1 MGTVDIAR
9 RWPGDER
16 SREEQS
22 DSVTI
27 SESFTPPVLPVA
39 TTART
44 WSWLTNDLRRRRR
57 ATVAAILVGLAA
69 AAVATVPIYLLGTL
83 VDRVSD
89 GDAVASLVGV
99 SVVIAV
105 AALVGGLG
113 TGLSTYLITLLGE
126 YTVADLREEVL
137 ERALNLP
144 ATMIEETGRGD
155 LLSRVGADVGA
166 VAKAVS
172 QVLPDMLNAFFL
184 GVVTVAGM
192 ASIDWRLGLAGAL
205 SIPAYAV
212 ALRWYLPRS
221 APRYAEQ
228 RVALAAR
235 AQATVESVQGS
246 RTIDAYE
253 IHDRRLTDIDRE
265 SARARDISVGVFT
278 LFTRLVGRVN
288 RAEFIGLTATLVVG
302 FLLVRTGTVTVGQT
316 TAAAL
321 MFHRLFN
328 PIGMMMYN
336 FDEIQAGSACLARL
350 VGVVDLQTPAHTD
363 PATPRS
369 IPAGSDVEVDA
380 VSFAYGAGPEVL
392 HDVSLTIPAG
402 TRCALVGTTGA
413 GKTTLAAV
421 AAGLLAPTRGQTS
434 IGGVPVGDIDRGQ
447 LRHWVATITQEVHVF
462 SGPLID
468 DLRLIAPDA
477 TSDEIWTALR
487 TVGAAA
493 WVEAL
498 DDGLDTFVGEQGL
511 QLTAAQAQHIA
522 MARLVLADPQLVVL
536 DEATAEAGSAHAAE
550 LEDAA
555 TAATKGRT
563 TLIVAHR
570 LTQAATADQVAVMD
584 YGRIVE
590 RGTHDELIALDG
602 RYARLWRAWST
613 HN

>member
-1 MGTVDIAR
+1 M
-9 RWPGDER
+9 
-16 SREEQS
+16 
-22 DSVTI
+22 TI

-105 AALVGGLG
+105 AALIGGLG
-113 TGLSTYLITLLGE
+113 TGLSTYLITRLGE

-235 AQATVESVQGS
+235 AQATVESVQGV
-246 RTIDAYE
+246 RTIHAYE
-253 IHDRRLTDIDRE
+253 IHEPRLADIDRE

-278 LFTRLVGRVN
+278 LFTRLIGRVN

-336 FDEIQAGSACLARL
+336 FDEIQAGAACLARL
-350 VGVVDLQTPAHTD
+350 VGVVDLPTPAHTED
-363 PATPRS
+363 ASAAPRS

-421 AAGLLAPTRGQTS
+421 VAGLLAPTRGQTS

-447 LRHWVATITQEVHVF
+447 LRHWVASITQEVHVF

-468 DLRLIAPDA
+468 DLRLIAPEA

-487 TVGAAA
+487 TVGAAG
-493 WVEAL
+493 WVETL
-498 DDGLDTFVGEQGL
+498 EDGPDEFVGEQGL
-511 QLTAAQAQHIA
+511 ALTAAQAQHIA
-522 MARLVLADPQLVVL
+522 MARLVLADPQVVVL

-584 YGRIVE
+584 DGRIVE
-590 RGTHDELIALDG
+590 RGTHAELIALDG

>member
-1 MGTVDIAR
+1 
-9 RWPGDER
+9 
-16 SREEQS
+16 
-22 DSVTI
+22 VTI

-57 ATVAAILVGLAA
+57 ATVVAILVGLVA

-113 TGLSTYLITLLGE
+113 TGLSTYLITRLGE

-137 ERALNLP
+137 DRALNLP

-155 LLSRVGADVGA
+155 LLSRVGADVRA

-235 AQATVESVQGS
+235 AQATVESVQGA
-246 RTIDAYE
+246 RTIAAYE
-253 IHDRRLTDIDRE
+253 IHERRLTDIDRE

-288 RAEFIGLTATLVVG
+288 RAEFIGLTATLVAG

-336 FDEIQAGSACLARL
+336 FDEIQAGAACLARL
-350 VGVVDLQTPAHTD
+350 VGVVDLPTPAHTQD
-363 PATPRS
+363 SAAPRS

-421 AAGLLAPTRGQTS
+421 VAGLLAPTRGQTS

-487 TVGAAA
+487 TVGAAS

-522 MARLVLADPQLVVL
+522 MARLVLADPKVVVL

-584 YGRIVE
+584 DGRIVE
-590 RGTHDELIALDG
+590 RGTHEELIALDG

>member
-1 MGTVDIAR
+1 M
-9 RWPGDER
+9 
-16 SREEQS
+16 
-22 DSVTI
+22 TI

-39 TTART
+39 TGART
-44 WSWLTNDLRRRRR
+44 WSWLTNDLRRRRG
-57 ATVAAILVGLAA
+57 ATVAAILVGLLA

-105 AALVGGLG
+105 TALIGGLG
-113 TGLSTYLITLLGE
+113 TGLSTYLITRLGE

-137 ERALNLP
+137 DRALNLP

-235 AQATVESVQGS
+235 AQATVESVQGA
-246 RTIDAYE
+246 RTVDAYE
-253 IHDRRLTDIDRE
+253 IHERRLTDIDRE

-288 RAEFIGLTATLVVG
+288 RAEFIGLVATLVIG

-336 FDEIQAGSACLARL
+336 FDEIQAGAACLARL
-350 VGVVDLQTPAHTD
+350 VGVVDLQTPAHTQD
-363 PATPRS
+363 AAAPRLV
-369 IPAGSDVEVDA
+369 PAGSDVQVDA
-380 VSFAYGAGPEVL
+380 VSFTYGAGPEVL

-421 AAGLLAPTRGQTS
+421 VAGLLAPTRGQTS
-434 IGGVPVGDIDRGQ
+434 IGGVPVGDVDRGQ

-477 TSDEIWTALR
+477 TTDEIWAALR
-487 TVGAAA
+487 AVGAAG

-522 MARLVLADPQLVVL
+522 MARLVLADPQVVVL

-584 YGRIVE
+584 DGRIVE
-590 RGTHDELIALDG
+590 LGTHEELIVLDG

>member
-1 MGTVDIAR
+1 M
-9 RWPGDER
+9 
-16 SREEQS
+16 
-22 DSVTI
+22 TI

-44 WSWLTNDLRRRRR
+44 WSWLTDDLRRRRR
-57 ATVAAILVGLAA
+57 ASAAAMLVGLAA
-69 AAVATVPIYLLGTL
+69 AAVATVPIYLLGIL

-105 AALVGGLG
+105 AALIGGLG
-113 TGLSTYLITLLGE
+113 TGLSTYLITRLGE

-137 ERALNLP
+137 DRALNLP

-184 GVVTVAGM
+184 GLVTVAGM

-235 AQATVESVQGS
+235 AQATVESVQGA
-246 RTIDAYE
+246 RTIAAYE
-253 IHDRRLTDIDRE
+253 IHQRRLTDIDRE
-265 SARARDISVGVFT
+265 SARARDISFGVFT

-336 FDEIQAGSACLARL
+336 FDEIQAGAACLARL
-350 VGVVDLQTPAHTD
+350 VGVVDLQTPAHTFGSEE
-363 PATPRS
+363 AS
-369 IPAGSDVEVDA
+369 VGLIPAGSDVKVDA
-380 VSFAYGAGPEVL
+380 VSFAYGTGPEVL
-392 HDVSLTIPAG
+392 HDVSLTIPEG

-421 AAGLLAPTRGQTS
+421 VAGLLAPTRGQTC

-462 SGPLID
+462 SGPLVD

-487 TVGAAA
+487 TVGAAS

-522 MARLVLADPQLVVL
+522 MARLVLADPQVVVL

-563 TLIVAHR
+563 TLVVAHR
-570 LTQAATADQVAVMD
+570 LTQAATADQVAVMND
-584 YGRIVE
+584 GRIVE
-590 RGTHDELIALDG
+590 RGTHEELIALDG

>member
-590 RGTHDELIALDG
+590 RGTHEELIALDG

>member
-1 MGTVDIAR
+1 
-9 RWPGDER
+9 
-16 SREEQS
+16 
-22 DSVTI
+22 VTI

-57 ATVAAILVGLAA
+57 ATVVAILVGLVA

-113 TGLSTYLITLLGE
+113 TGLSTYLITRLGE

-137 ERALNLP
+137 DRALNLP

-155 LLSRVGADVGA
+155 LLSRVGADVRA

-235 AQATVESVQGS
+235 AQATVESVQGA
-246 RTIDAYE
+246 RTIAAYE
-253 IHDRRLTDIDRE
+253 IHERRLTDIDRE

-336 FDEIQAGSACLARL
+336 FDEIQAGAACLARL
-350 VGVVDLQTPAHTD
+350 VGVVDLPTPAHTQD
-363 PATPRS
+363 SAAPRS

-421 AAGLLAPTRGQTS
+421 VAGLLAPTRGQTS

-487 TVGAAA
+487 TVGAAS

-522 MARLVLADPQLVVL
+522 MARLVLADPKVVVL

-584 YGRIVE
+584 DGRIVE
-590 RGTHDELIALDG
+590 RGTHEELIALDG

>member
-1 MGTVDIAR
+1 M
-9 RWPGDER
+9 
-16 SREEQS
+16 
-22 DSVTI
+22 TI

-57 ATVAAILVGLAA
+57 ATVAALLVGVMA

-89 GDAVASLVGV
+89 GDAVTSLVGV

-105 AALVGGLG
+105 AALIGGLG
-113 TGLSTYLITLLGE
+113 TGLSTYLITRLGE

-228 RVALAAR
+228 RIALAAR
-235 AQATVESVQGS
+235 AQATVESVQGV
-246 RTIDAYE
+246 RTIAAYE
-253 IHDRRLTDIDRE
+253 IHQPRLADIDRE

-336 FDEIQAGSACLARL
+336 FDEIQAGAACLARL
-350 VGVVDLQTPAHTD
+350 VGVVDLQTPAHPQD
-363 PATPRS
+363 DAAPRS

-380 VSFAYGAGPEVL
+380 VSFAYGAGPPVL

-421 AAGLLAPTRGQTS
+421 VAGLLAPTRGRTR
-434 IGGVPVGDIDRGQ
+434 IGGVPVGEIDRGQ

-468 DLRLIAPDA
+468 DLRLIAPNA

-487 TVGAAA
+487 TVGAAG

-522 MARLVLADPQLVVL
+522 MARLVLADPQVVVL

-555 TAATKGRT
+555 TAATRGRT

-570 LTQAATADQVAVMD
+570 LTQAATADQVAVMAD
-584 YGRIVE
+584 GRIVE
-590 RGTHDELIALDG
+590 RGTHEELIALDG

>member
-1 MGTVDIAR
+1 
-9 RWPGDER
+9 
-16 SREEQS
+16 
-22 DSVTI
+22 VTI

-44 WSWLTNDLRRRRR
+44 WSWLTGDLRRRRR
-57 ATVAAILVGLAA
+57 ATVAAMLVGLAA

-99 SVVIAV
+99 SVVIAA
-105 AALVGGLG
+105 AALIGGLG
-113 TGLSTYLITLLGE
+113 TGLSTYLITRLGE

-137 ERALNLP
+137 DRALNLP

-155 LLSRVGADVGA
+155 LLSRVGADVRA

-235 AQATVESVQGS
+235 AQATVESVQGA
-246 RTIDAYE
+246 RTIAAYE
-253 IHDRRLTDIDRE
+253 IHERRLTDIDRE

-336 FDEIQAGSACLARL
+336 FDEIQAGAACLARL
-350 VGVVDLQTPAHTD
+350 VGVVDLQTPAHTEES
-363 PATPRS
+363 AAPRS

-421 AAGLLAPTRGQTS
+421 VAGLLAPTRGQTS

-487 TVGAAA
+487 TVGAAS

-522 MARLVLADPQLVVL
+522 MARLVLADPKVVVL

-584 YGRIVE
+584 DGRIVE
-590 RGTHDELIALDG
+590 RGTHEELIALDG

>member
-1 MGTVDIAR
+1 M
-9 RWPGDER
+9 
-16 SREEQS
+16 
-22 DSVTI
+22 TI

-57 ATVAAILVGLAA
+57 ATVAALLVGVMA

-89 GDAVASLVGV
+89 GDAVTSLVGV

-105 AALVGGLG
+105 AALIGGLG
-113 TGLSTYLITLLGE
+113 TGLSTYLITRLGE

-228 RVALAAR
+228 RIALAAR
-235 AQATVESVQGS
+235 AQATVESVQGV
-246 RTIDAYE
+246 RTIAAYE
-253 IHDRRLTDIDRE
+253 IHQPRLADIDRE

-328 PIGMMMYN
+328 PVGMMMYN
-336 FDEIQAGSACLARL
+336 FDEIQAGAACLARL
-350 VGVVDLQTPAHTD
+350 VGVVDLQTPAHPQD
-363 PATPRS
+363 DAAPRS

-380 VSFAYGAGPEVL
+380 VSFVYGAGSPVL

-421 AAGLLAPTRGQTS
+421 VAGLLAPTRGRTR
-434 IGGVPVGDIDRGQ
+434 IGGVPVGEIDRGQ

-477 TSDEIWTALR
+477 TSDQIWTALR
-487 TVGAAA
+487 TVGAAG
-493 WVEAL
+493 WVEAV

-522 MARLVLADPQLVVL
+522 MARLVLADPQVVVL

-555 TAATKGRT
+555 TAATRGRT

-570 LTQAATADQVAVMD
+570 LTQAATADQVAVMAD
-584 YGRIVE
+584 GRIVE
-590 RGTHDELIALDG
+590 RGTHEELIALDG

>member
-1 MGTVDIAR
+1 
-9 RWPGDER
+9 
-16 SREEQS
+16 
-22 DSVTI
+22 VTI

-113 TGLSTYLITLLGE
+113 TGLSTYLITRLGE
-126 YTVADLREEVL
+126 STVADLREDVL

-184 GVVTVAGM
+184 GLVTVAGM

-253 IHDRRLTDIDRE
+253 IHERRLTDIDRE

-350 VGVVDLQTPAHTD
+350 VGVVDLRTPAHTED
-363 PATPRS
+363 PVTPRS
-369 IPAGSDVEVDA
+369 IPTGSDVEVDA

-392 HDVSLTIPAG
+392 QDVSLTIPAG

-421 AAGLLAPTRGQTS
+421 VAGLLAPTRGQTS

-447 LRHWVATITQEVHVF
+447 RRHWVATITQEVHVF
-462 SGPLID
+462 SGPLVD
-468 DLRLIAPDA
+468 DLRLIAP
-477 TSDEIWTALR
+477 
-487 TVGAAA
+487 
-493 WVEAL
+493 
-498 DDGLDTFVGEQGL
+498 
-511 QLTAAQAQHIA
+511 
-522 MARLVLADPQLVVL
+522 
-536 DEATAEAGSAHAAE
+536 EATT
-550 LEDAA
+550 D
-555 TAATKGRT
+555 
-563 TLIVAHR
+563 
-570 LTQAATADQVAVMD
+570 
-584 YGRIVE
+584 
-590 RGTHDELIALDG
+590 
-602 RYARLWRAWST
+602 
-613 HN
+613 

>member
-1 MGTVDIAR
+1 
-9 RWPGDER
+9 
-16 SREEQS
+16 
-22 DSVTI
+22 
-27 SESFTPPVLPVA
+27 
-39 TTART
+39 
-44 WSWLTNDLRRRRR
+44 
-57 ATVAAILVGLAA
+57 
-69 AAVATVPIYLLGTL
+69 
-83 VDRVSD
+83 
-89 GDAVASLVGV
+89 
-99 SVVIAV
+99 
-105 AALVGGLG
+105 LG
-113 TGLSTYLITLLGE
+113 TGLSIYLITRLGE

-155 LLSRVGADVGA
+155 LLSRVGADVRA

-172 QVLPDMLNAFFL
+172 QVLPEMLNAFFL
-184 GVVTVAGM
+184 GIVTLVGM
-192 ASIDWRLGLAGAL
+192 GSIDWRLGLAGAL
-205 SIPAYAV
+205 CIPAYAA
-212 ALRWYLPRS
+212 ALRWFLPRS
-221 APRYAEQ
+221 SPLYAEQ
-228 RVALAAR
+228 RIAMAAR
-235 AQATVESVQGS
+235 AQAMVESVQGA
-246 RTIDAYE
+246 RTVDAYE
-253 IHDRRLTDIDRE
+253 IHDGRTADIDRE
-265 SARARDISVGVFT
+265 SARTRDIAVAVFT

-302 FLLVRTGTVTVGQT
+302 FLLVRNGTITVGQT

-328 PIGMMMYN
+328 PIGMLMYN
-336 FDEIQAGSACLARL
+336 FDEIQAGAACLARL
-350 VGVVDLQTPAHTD
+350 VGIVDLPIPAHAHQTT
-363 PATPRS
+363 A

-421 AAGLLAPTRGQTS
+421 VAGLHAPIRGETR
-434 IGGVPVGDIDRGQ
+434 IGGVTVGEIDRNE
-447 LRHWVATITQEVHVF
+447 LRHWVASITQEVHVF
-462 SGPLID
+462 SGALID
-468 DLRLIAPDA
+468 DLRLIAPEA
-477 TSDEIWTALR
+477 SPDEIWAALR

-493 WVEAL
+493 WVESL
-498 DDGLDTFVGEQGL
+498 EDGLDTLVGEQGL
-511 QLTAAQAQHIA
+511 TLTSAQAQHIA
-522 MARLVLADPQLVVL
+522 MARLVLADPKVVVL

-570 LTQAATADQVAVMD
+570 LTQAATADQIAVMAD
-584 YGRIVE
+584 GRIVE
-590 RGTHDELIALDG
+590 NGTHAELIALDG

>member
-1 MGTVDIAR
+1 M
-9 RWPGDER
+9 
-16 SREEQS
+16 
-22 DSVTI
+22 TI

-44 WSWLTNDLRRRRR
+44 WSWLTSDLRRRRR
-57 ATVAAILVGLAA
+57 ATVVAILVGLVA

-105 AALVGGLG
+105 AALIGGLG
-113 TGLSTYLITLLGE
+113 TGLSTYLITRLGE

-253 IHDRRLTDIDRE
+253 IHEPRLADIDRE

-336 FDEIQAGSACLARL
+336 FDEIQAGAACLARL
-350 VGVVDLQTPAHTD
+350 VGVVDLPTPAHAEGS
-363 PATPRS
+363 ATPRS

-402 TRCALVGTTGA
+402 SRCALVGTTGA

-421 AAGLLAPTRGQTS
+421 VAGLLAPTRGQTS

-487 TVGAAA
+487 TVGAAG

-498 DDGLDTFVGEQGL
+498 DDGLDTFVGEQGI

-522 MARLVLADPQLVVL
+522 MARLVLADPQVVVL

-584 YGRIVE
+584 EGRIVE
-590 RGTHDELIALDG
+590 RGTHEELIALDG

>member
-1 MGTVDIAR
+1 M
-9 RWPGDER
+9 
-16 SREEQS
+16 
-22 DSVTI
+22 TI

-57 ATVAAILVGLAA
+57 ATAAAMLVGLVA

-113 TGLSTYLITLLGE
+113 TGLSTYLITRLGE

-137 ERALNLP
+137 DRALNLP

-235 AQATVESVQGS
+235 AQATVESVQGA
-246 RTIDAYE
+246 RTIAAYE

-336 FDEIQAGSACLARL
+336 FDEIQAGAACLARL
-350 VGVVDLQTPAHTD
+350 VGVVDLQTPAHTQD
-363 PATPRS
+363 LTTSRS

-421 AAGLLAPTRGQTS
+421 VAGLLAPTRGQTS
-434 IGGVPVGDIDRGQ
+434 IGGVPVGAIDRGQ

-487 TVGAAA
+487 TVGAAS

-522 MARLVLADPQLVVL
+522 MARLVLAGPEVVVL

-555 TAATKGRT
+555 TAATKGRS

-584 YGRIVE
+584 DGRIVE
-590 RGTHDELIALDG
+590 RGTHEELIALDG

>member
-1 MGTVDIAR
+1 M
-9 RWPGDER
+9 
-16 SREEQS
+16 
-22 DSVTI
+22 TI

-39 TTART
+39 SLGRT
-44 WSWLTNDLRRRRR
+44 WSWLTSDVRRRRS
-57 ATVAAILVGLAA
+57 AASVAILVGLAA
-69 AAVATVPIYLLGTL
+69 AGLATVPIYLLGGL
-83 VDRVSD
+83 IDRVSD
-89 GDAVASLVGV
+89 GDAAGSLVGV
-99 SVVIAV
+99 AIVIGV
-105 AALVGGLG
+105 TALVGGLG
-113 TGLSTYLITLLGE
+113 TGLSTYLVTRLGE
-126 YTVADLREEVL
+126 HTVADLREDVL
-137 ERALNLP
+137 EHALNLP
-144 ATMIEETGRGD
+144 ATIIEETGRGD

-172 QVLPDMLNAFFL
+172 MVLPEMINSFFL
-184 GVVTVAGM
+184 GVVTIIGM
-192 ASIDWRLGLAGAL
+192 SSIDWRLGLAGAL
-205 SIPAYAV
+205 SIPAYAA
-212 ALRWYLPRS
+212 ALWWYLPRS
-221 APRYAEQ
+221 APLYAEN

-235 AQATVESVQGS
+235 AQASVESIQGT

-253 IHDRRLTDIDRE
+253 IHDRHLDQIDRQ
-265 SARARDISVGVFT
+265 SARARDISIGVFT

-302 FLLVRTGTVTVGQT
+302 FLLVGPGHVTVGAV

-336 FDEIQAGSACLARL
+336 FDELQAGAACLARL
-350 VGVVDLQTPAHTD
+350 VGVVDLRSPTHPGES
-363 PATPRS
+363 ATPTS
-369 IPAGSDVEVDA
+369 IPAGSGVEVDG

-413 GKTTLAAV
+413 GKTTLAAIV
-421 AAGLLAPTRGQTS
+421 AGLLAPVGGQTR

-468 DLRLIAPDA
+468 DLRLIAPEA
-477 TSDEIWTALR
+477 GVDEVWAALR
-487 TVGAAA
+487 AVGATR

-511 QLTAAQAQHIA
+511 ELTAAQAQHIA
-522 MARLVLADPQLVVL
+522 MARLVLADPAVVVL

-555 TAATKGRT
+555 SAATKGRT

-584 YGRIVE
+584 DGRIVE
-590 RGTHDELIALDG
+590 CGTHAELIALDG

-613 HN
+613 RG